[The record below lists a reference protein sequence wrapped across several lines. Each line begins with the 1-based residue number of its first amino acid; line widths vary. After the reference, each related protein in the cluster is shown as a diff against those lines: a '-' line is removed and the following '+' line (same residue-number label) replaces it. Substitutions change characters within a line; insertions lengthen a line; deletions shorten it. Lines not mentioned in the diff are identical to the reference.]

1 MTHKEITFVS
11 QNIHIIELINY
22 QRIQESLL

>member
-11 QNIHIIELINY
+11 QNIYIIELIKY
-22 QRIQESLL
+22 QKIQESLL